1 MAKITCFL
9 YIFVLKWFWD
19 KYLLWS
25 NDFFLLD
32 DNWGYE
38 TGVLETTQTSNME
51 LFAKIVIGVKPLTIF
66 VKSFILEI

>member
-1 MAKITCFL
+1 MAKITYFL
-9 YIFVLKWFWD
+9 YIFVLKRFWD

-38 TGVLETTQTSNME
+38 TGVLETTQTSNRK

>member
-1 MAKITCFL
+1 MI
-9 YIFVLKWFWD
+9 
-19 KYLLWS
+19 
-25 NDFFLLD
+25 FLLN

-38 TGVLETTQTSNME
+38 TGVLETTQKSNME

>member
-1 MAKITCFL
+1 MI
-9 YIFVLKWFWD
+9 
-19 KYLLWS
+19 
-25 NDFFLLD
+25 FLLN